1 MKKFICVLGIVA
13 ISALPSFAAMDSA
26 VYTMQAIA
34 DAVQSKSIVLRGELE
49 AVKVDVIGVTTGTV
63 AIATAE
69 QTLFSKASITADA
82 TFMPRAVIHTTAGVG
97 ATNTTGVI
105 YDKMAMAGAVTVTF
119 TGVSVGTTNNAVVT
133 LVYKK

>member
-69 QTLFSKASITADA
+69 QTLFSKASIVADA

-97 ATNTTGVI
+97 SYQHHGRHLRQDGYGWRGHCYVHGCERWH
-105 YDKMAMAGAVTVTF
+105 DQ
-119 TGVSVGTTNNAVVT
+119 
-133 LVYKK
+133 